1 MQKPSFST
9 TISLGNWLTI
19 GTIVVAGL
27 AAFFQM
33 QAAIGAMDVW
43 RVEYDKRLEK
53 LEVKVSPIEGIT
65 FRMGQQEAS
74 MSAINARVDRAV
86 DAITDQLKELR
97 KDVGS
102 VNTSIAVLTRSI
114 DARSQ
119 RGDDLG
125 TPSRSNGPR

>member
-1 MQKPSFST
+1 MQKPSWSP

-27 AAFFQM
+27 GAFFRL
-33 QAAIGAMDVW
+33 QAAIDAMDVW

-53 LEVKVSPIEGIT
+53 LEVKVAPVEGIT

-74 MSAINARVDRAV
+74 MNAINARVDRAV

-97 KDVGS
+97 KDVGT

-114 DARSQ
+114 EN
-119 RGDDLG
+119 RGQDLPPG
-125 TPSRSNGPR
+125 SRANGPR